1 MPTDTPLG
9 NNAPH
14 AELTTEV
21 LKTFGY
27 DAE

>member
-1 MPTDTPLG
+1 MPTDTPPG
-9 NNAPH
+9 NNALH